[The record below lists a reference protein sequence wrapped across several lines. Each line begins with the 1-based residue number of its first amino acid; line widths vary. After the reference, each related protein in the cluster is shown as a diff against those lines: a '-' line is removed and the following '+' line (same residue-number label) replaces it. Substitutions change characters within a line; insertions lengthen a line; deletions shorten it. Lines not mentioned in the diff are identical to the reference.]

1 MINEEVTKEAMES
14 TKQGVILAI
23 KVIKELNNLEKA
35 AKEQM
40 EVYLGKV
47 EKGVQGNQVKLKD
60 LYKKGQLENVEVDKV
75 NLRAL
80 KKELNKYG
88 VKFSVMKDRETKG
101 YTLFF
106 QANARSLIDKAFK
119 NILMEGKER
128 DKPSTIKK
136 LDDCRKKVSKSLG
149 RNKERTK
156 AANKSMAVERELH

>member
-14 TKQGVILAI
+14 VKQGITLAI
-23 KVIKELNNLEKA
+23 KITREVNDLEKA

-40 EVYLGKV
+40 ANYLEKV
-47 EKGVQGNQVKLKD
+47 EKGIQGNQVKLKD

-75 NLRAL
+75 NLKAL

-88 VKFSVMKDRETKG
+88 VRFSVMKDRETKG
-101 YTLFF
+101 YSLFF

-119 NILMEGKER
+119 NILMEGKEK

-136 LDDCRKKVSKSLG
+136 LNGCREKVIKTIG
-149 RNKERTK
+149 KEKERTK
-156 AANKSMAVERELH
+156 TANKSMAVERELH

>member
-1 MINEEVTKEAMES
+1 MINEEVTKEAIES
-14 TKQGVILAI
+14 TRQGVTLAI
-23 KVIKELNNLEKA
+23 EIIKELNNLEKA
-35 AKEQM
+35 IKEQM

-75 NLRAL
+75 SLKGL

-88 VKFSVMKDRETKG
+88 VKFSIMKDKGTKG

-119 NILMEGKER
+119 NILIEGKER
-128 DKPSTIKK
+128 DKTSTIKK
-136 LDDCRKKVSKSLG
+136 LDDCREKVTKSLNI
-149 RNKERTK
+149 NKEKTK
-156 AANKSMAVERELH
+156 TANKSIAVERELH